1 MNIAINGTCINAV
14 ESGAKNRFQSIY
26 DNLIASSPSLNFY
39 ILEPIDYDIS
49 NLISKKKI

>member
-26 DNLIASSPSLNFY
+26 DNLIASSPSIKVVSPFR
-39 ILEPIDYDIS
+39 S
-49 NLISKKKI
+49 SFSKGSI